1 MSDYGGGD
9 YKCDVN
15 NNDTGFIRTLKS
27 LSITRWTCRYDA
39 VRAVDEELPR
49 IVLCLDKIQNDKSSD
64 AKTSSEAMSLLINI
78 LDEKFLFAIEVLKII
93 LVHTSK
99 LSSYLQTTKTDFRHA
114 RGNVKDVIT
123 TLEMLRDEQHHD
135 LVWDKVK
142 IVAKHLKVLIE
153 ENKLDVDVKEASIPR
168 YSKFTAGVK
177 NYFRVSYFYE
187 PIDRLVTE
195 LKSRFDE
202 SPHDVVSHLA
212 EIIFDKE
219 VSDTAFETVC
229 KFYGVD
235 LDMIKADHLL
245 FQHFKVTKFILFYS
259 YR

>member
-1 MSDYGGGD
+1 
-9 YKCDVN
+9 
-15 NNDTGFIRTLKS
+15 
-27 LSITRWTCRYDA
+27 
-39 VRAVDEELPR
+39 
-49 IVLCLDKIQNDKSSD
+49 
-64 AKTSSEAMSLLINI
+64 
-78 LDEKFLFAIEVLKII
+78 
-93 LVHTSK
+93 
-99 LSSYLQTTKTDFRHA
+99 
-114 RGNVKDVIT
+114 
-123 TLEMLRDEQHHD
+123 MLRDEQHHD

-219 VSDTAFETVC
+219 VSDTAFATVC
-229 KFYGVD
+229 KFYWVD

-245 FQHFKVTKFILFYS
+245 FQHFKVTKFIIF
-259 YR
+259 